1 MAGEYK
7 QHYTQFQRDPGQ
19 FWLEQSKRIP
29 WFNAPTEPY
38 QYDKNDFYHWF
49 ADGKLNTCYLAL
61 DQHVE
66 AGFAEQT
73 ALIYDSPVTN
83 TKQQYSY
90 GELQTQVAQFAGLM
104 QSLGVTKGDRV
115 VIYMP
120 MIPQAV
126 IGMLACARLG
136 AIHSVVFGGFAPHE
150 LAVRID
156 DAKPKLVL
164 TASCGVEINH
174 IIEYKP
180 LLDEALDNAKHPVEH
195 CIVFQREQAIA
206 TMQDGRDI
214 DWQSA
219 SENAPQ
225 AQPVAV
231 NGDDPLYIL

>member
-29 WFNAPTEPY
+29 WFNVPTEPY

-90 GELQTQVAQFAGLM
+90 GELQTQVAQFAGL
-104 QSLGVTKGDRV
+104 QILW
-115 VIYMP
+115 
-120 MIPQAV
+120 AV
-126 IGMLACARLG
+126 HLYLVEQELQPTSRRLN
-136 AIHSVVFGGFAPHE
+136 
-150 LAVRID
+150 LD
-156 DAKPKLVL
+156 LQQ
-164 TASCGVEINH
+164 VE
-174 IIEYKP
+174 
-180 LLDEALDNAKHPVEH
+180 
-195 CIVFQREQAIA
+195 
-206 TMQDGRDI
+206 
-214 DWQSA
+214 S
-219 SENAPQ
+219 
-225 AQPVAV
+225 
-231 NGDDPLYIL
+231 